1 LVFGAVEV
9 FEFVKKE
16 IFEGFQFHTEDGFG
30 CREGGGWAGG
40 ERGLLIDDV

>member
-16 IFEGFQFHTEDGFG
+16 VFQGFEFHIKM
-30 CREGGGWAGG
+30 ASQ
-40 ERGLLIDDV
+40 RGQ